1 MRPTLVALSLLPLLG
16 GCAAAVLGV
25 GAGVVISQEV
35 GENNSHLAH
44 LNEDPARVWVVTKS
58 TLSHLASEPIHV
70 DEDLRRVSGKVDG
83 ATVDISVETYDQNRC
98 LVRVGARRYGI
109 ANGETAEMVLN
120 RLLTRLTE

>member
-35 GENNSHLAH
+35 AENNSHVAH